1 MNSSER
7 RLALIPLTTNFKQ
20 GETWR
25 PVEKIIAGHGKRLKF
40 AEPKCYKP
48 GDSRKKQPPQGTPP
62 RLFRNTLI
70 PTVDEVRP
78 QSQRKSA
85 GRLV

>member
-20 GETWR
+20 GEMWR
-25 PVEKIIAGHGKRLKF
+25 PDEKIIAGDGKRLKY
-40 AEPKCYKP
+40 AKSKCYKP
-48 GDSRKKQPPQGTPP
+48 GDSRKNEPPQGTPL

-70 PTVDEVRP
+70 PMVDEVRP
-78 QSQRKSA
+78 QSQR
-85 GRLV
+85 